1 MGKHNSHR
9 KNAPTLE
16 SDDEN
21 SSVSSS
27 STTRSDLM
35 SVSGTEE
42 VELDKDSLLDQALDA
57 LYEKRNDTEETE
69 RSMQILWQVAHPK
82 LGSNVV
88 ASKPSAAVISA
99 VVSAWSFLLKTMD
112 GLSLNPKHWQD
123 LLDKDDRSVR
133 IAAGEALALIFE
145 IGSVEKFCAKVKG
158 SGDGSA
164 QEGSKPREGFS
175 HIQGLKRKVI
185 NQVRNLFVEALEIPE
200 RPGREASCARGAG
213 NFSYKTMEISFEIKI
228 EKPKKIEYRLLQES
242 LQPREFRKRRSIQVL
257 KRRSDVLLMYTD
269 MLLLLE
275 TLKKKSNWVD
285 IIAIDFSEKLPF
297 RLKLPMVKAAIER
310 GVYFEITYSDLISDV
325 RTRRQMI
332 SNAKLLVD
340 WTRGK
345 NLILSSAAPSVNDIR
360 GPNDVA
366 NLSSLLGLS
375 MERAKAAISKNC
387 RILVAKSLRKKQ
399 FYKEAIRV
407 EVISAGGQL
416 DSTKSLSGDWLKWDP
431 ISSCEGDLL
440 LEDMAKSFSA
450 SSEASKTVKAI
461 DFTSVIDSMPS
472 LGFQVKALIS
482 QTEAVP
488 QPPDDGKTLLAATEV
503 VEVPTA
509 AGGQPEQLD
518 RLDIVLRPD

>member
-112 GLSLNPKHWQD
+112 GLSLNPKHWQESISYLSS

-200 RPGREASCARGAG
+200 RPGREASCAG

-228 EKPKKIEYRLLQES
+228 EKPKKIECKALN
-242 LQPREFRKRRSIQVL
+242 
-257 KRRSDVLLMYTD
+257 
-269 MLLLLE
+269 MLP
-275 TLKKKSNWVD
+275 N
-285 IIAIDFSEKLPF
+285 
-297 RLKLPMVKAAIER
+297 
-310 GVYFEITYSDLISDV
+310 
-325 RTRRQMI
+325 QMI
-332 SNAKLLVD
+332 
-340 WTRGK
+340 R
-345 NLILSSAAPSVNDIR
+345 
-360 GPNDVA
+360 
-366 NLSSLLGLS
+366 
-375 MERAKAAISKNC
+375 
-387 RILVAKSLRKKQ
+387 
-399 FYKEAIRV
+399 
-407 EVISAGGQL
+407 
-416 DSTKSLSGDWLKWDP
+416 
-431 ISSCEGDLL
+431 
-440 LEDMAKSFSA
+440 
-450 SSEASKTVKAI
+450 
-461 DFTSVIDSMPS
+461 
-472 LGFQVKALIS
+472 
-482 QTEAVP
+482 
-488 QPPDDGKTLLAATEV
+488 
-503 VEVPTA
+503 
-509 AGGQPEQLD
+509 
-518 RLDIVLRPD
+518 